1 MIYIIS
7 IICFPLNKERL
18 YKWIQNFVT
27 TGPNRQIR
35 NFNLK
40 DLMEG
45 NKSLKLPVIE
55 DVINRFVSEKKI
67 IMNIE
72 QSTNR
77 DKKYDFNSNFVPPVV

>member
-1 MIYIIS
+1 
-7 IICFPLNKERL
+7 
-18 YKWIQNFVT
+18 
-27 TGPNRQIR
+27 
-35 NFNLK
+35 
-40 DLMEG
+40 MEG